1 MPQSRHCRPTTSCI
15 VIVRYIHAPGL
26 RLCYRIHVKLILF
39 ILEKGRSHA
48 WASSSSSLV
57 SSEEWRPHT
66 GDDRLL
72 VHNMVWSTMRKVI
85 RTQLTVNDNQ
95 RHCDNN
101 TELTFNFNYINLCT
115 FQSTRNWQTQLTCQ
129 RALSQIKV
137 LATWDIWVILYL
149 YYLKKQNLYILNS
162 SKHKTNWKKMPRS
175 LF

>member
-101 TELTFNFNYINLCT
+101 TESLTLITSIFAPFNRPETDKHNTTDLPK
-115 FQSTRNWQTQLTCQ
+115 STVTDKGVSHLRY
-129 RALSQIKV
+129 LSYFVFILPQKTKFIHFKFIK
-137 LATWDIWVILYL
+137 I
-149 YYLKKQNLYILNS
+149 QN
-162 SKHKTNWKKMPRS
+162 
-175 LF
+175 